1 MRPAREILP
10 FGPPPKS
17 TKFRTADP
25 IPNALVPSPEYFRLR
40 TQHRI
45 VGVLVGGLPGYRQQD
60 AVHGLPLQL
69 SPEEVTLCLA
79 RGWAELY
86 SLDADA
92 ALSAAAAAP
101 APPPPAP
108 APKKP
113 LPAKGWGARSALP
126 HNAKRQ
132 KRDALAGTEPWT
144 AVLRTPSARVDT
156 PCVSERDG
164 EISASDWSFPRLDS
178 ERRRCAV
185 FAHMHARGATL
196 TSGAKFGA
204 EYLAYP
210 GDPAAY
216 HASFTVRVMDGDGE
230 AETGKEKNAFLK
242 NDDDDDDDDA
252 RAVSLLSLVAA
263 TRMSHG
269 ARKHCVLAG
278 ARRVRPVPSELEE
291 AEADGVPLSEA
302 RRRASRAL
310 REWEVSCVTV
320 TPDVE
325 QSSQRRGRVAA

>member
-1 MRPAREILP
+1 
-10 FGPPPKS
+10 
-17 TKFRTADP
+17 
-25 IPNALVPSPEYFRLR
+25 
-40 TQHRI
+40 
-45 VGVLVGGLPGYRQQD
+45 VLVGGLPGYRQQD

-132 KRDALAGTEPWT
+132 KRDALSGTEPWT
-144 AVLRTPSARVDT
+144 AVLRTPSARVDV
-156 PCVSERDG
+156 PSVSERDG
-164 EISASDWSFPRLDS
+164 EISASDWSYPRLDS

-230 AETGKEKNAFLK
+230 AVKEKN
-242 NDDDDDDDDA
+242 DDDDDA
-252 RAVSLLSLVAA
+252 RAVSLMSLVAA

-278 ARRVRPVPSELEE
+278 ARRVGHVPSKLEE
-291 AEADGVPLSEA
+291 VEADGVPVGEA

-325 QSSQRRGRVAA
+325 QSSQRRRRVAA

>member
-1 MRPAREILP
+1 M
-10 FGPPPKS
+10 
-17 TKFRTADP
+17 
-25 IPNALVPSPEYFRLR
+25 
-40 TQHRI
+40 
-45 VGVLVGGLPGYRQQD
+45 LVGGLPGYRQQD

-132 KRDALAGTEPWT
+132 KRDALSGTEPWT
-144 AVLRTPSARVDT
+144 AVLRTPSARVDV
-156 PCVSERDG
+156 PSVSERDG
-164 EISASDWSFPRLDS
+164 EISASDWSYPRLDS

-230 AETGKEKNAFLK
+230 AVKEKN
-242 NDDDDDDDDA
+242 DDDDDA

-278 ARRVRPVPSELEE
+278 ARRVGHVPSKLEE
-291 AEADGVPLSEA
+291 VEADGVPVGEA

-325 QSSQRRGRVAA
+325 QSSQRRRRVGA

>member
-1 MRPAREILP
+1 M
-10 FGPPPKS
+10 
-17 TKFRTADP
+17 
-25 IPNALVPSPEYFRLR
+25 
-40 TQHRI
+40 
-45 VGVLVGGLPGYRQQD
+45 
-60 AVHGLPLQL
+60 HGLPLQL

-86 SLDADA
+86 SLDAEA
-92 ALSAAAAAP
+92 ALSAAASAAP
-101 APPPPAP
+101 EPAPAAP
-108 APKKP
+108 APKKH
-113 LPAKGWGARSALP
+113 LPAKGWGAKPALP

-132 KRDALAGTEPWT
+132 KRDAPSTEPWT
-144 AVLRTPSARVDT
+144 AVLQTPNARVDT
-156 PCVSERDG
+156 PFVSERDG
-164 EISASDWSFPRLDS
+164 VVGGVGGDGGGGGAAWSYPRLDS

-185 FAHMHARGATL
+185 FAHMHARGVTL

-216 HASFTVRVMDGDGE
+216 HASFTVRVMDGDGD
-230 AETGKEKNAFLK
+230 AETRETKAT
-242 NDDDDDDDDA
+242 DDEGDDDDDA
-252 RAVSLLSLVAA
+252 RAISLLSLVAA

-278 ARRVRPVPSELEE
+278 ARRVADPSKLEE
-291 AEADGVPLSEA
+291 AEGDGVLLGEA
-302 RRRASRAL
+302 RRRALRAL

>member
-1 MRPAREILP
+1 M
-10 FGPPPKS
+10 
-17 TKFRTADP
+17 
-25 IPNALVPSPEYFRLR
+25 
-40 TQHRI
+40 
-45 VGVLVGGLPGYRQQD
+45 
-60 AVHGLPLQL
+60 HGLPLQL

-79 RGWAELY
+79 QGWAELY

-92 ALSAAAAAP
+92 ALSAAAAVP

-185 FAHMHARGATL
+185 FAHMHARGVTL

-216 HASFTVRVMDGDGE
+216 HASFTVRVMDGDGD
-230 AETGKEKNAFLK
+230 AETRETKAT
-242 NDDDDDDDDA
+242 DDEGDDDDDA
-252 RAVSLLSLVAA
+252 RAISLLSLVAA

-278 ARRVRPVPSELEE
+278 ARRVADPSKLEE
-291 AEADGVPLSEA
+291 AEGDGVLLGEA
-302 RRRASRAL
+302 RRRALRAL

>member
-1 MRPAREILP
+1 M
-10 FGPPPKS
+10 
-17 TKFRTADP
+17 
-25 IPNALVPSPEYFRLR
+25 
-40 TQHRI
+40 
-45 VGVLVGGLPGYRQQD
+45 
-60 AVHGLPLQL
+60 HGLPLQL

-79 RGWAELY
+79 RGWADVY
-86 SLDADA
+86 SVDT
-92 ALSAAAAAP
+92 AAARAAP
-101 APPPPAP
+101 FPSPPA
-108 APKKP
+108 ARTKEKKP

-132 KRDALAGTEPWT
+132 KRDALSGTEPWT
-144 AVLRTPSARVDT
+144 AVLRTPSARVDV
-156 PCVSERDG
+156 PSVSERDG
-164 EISASDWSFPRLDS
+164 EISASDWSYPRLDS

-230 AETGKEKNAFLK
+230 AVKEKN
-242 NDDDDDDDDA
+242 DDDDDA

-278 ARRVRPVPSELEE
+278 ARRVGHVPSKLEE
-291 AEADGVPLSEA
+291 VEADGVPVGEA

-325 QSSQRRGRVAA
+325 QSSQRRRRVGA

>member
-1 MRPAREILP
+1 
-10 FGPPPKS
+10 
-17 TKFRTADP
+17 
-25 IPNALVPSPEYFRLR
+25 
-40 TQHRI
+40 
-45 VGVLVGGLPGYRQQD
+45 VLVGGLPGYRQQD

-132 KRDALAGTEPWT
+132 KRDALSGTEPWT
-144 AVLRTPSARVDT
+144 AVLRTPSARVDV
-156 PCVSERDG
+156 PSVSERDG
-164 EISASDWSFPRLDS
+164 EISASDWSYPRLDS

-230 AETGKEKNAFLK
+230 AVKEKN
-242 NDDDDDDDDA
+242 DDDDDA

-278 ARRVRPVPSELEE
+278 ARRVGHVPSKLEE
-291 AEADGVPLSEA
+291 VEADGVPVGEA

-325 QSSQRRGRVAA
+325 QSSQRRRRVGA

>member
-1 MRPAREILP
+1 M
-10 FGPPPKS
+10 
-17 TKFRTADP
+17 
-25 IPNALVPSPEYFRLR
+25 
-40 TQHRI
+40 
-45 VGVLVGGLPGYRQQD
+45 LVGGLPGYRQQD

-92 ALSAAAAAP
+92 ALSAAAAAH

-132 KRDALAGTEPWT
+132 KRDALSGTEPWT
-144 AVLRTPSARVDT
+144 AVLRTPSARVDV
-156 PCVSERDG
+156 PSVSERDG
-164 EISASDWSFPRLDS
+164 EISASDWSYPRLDS

-230 AETGKEKNAFLK
+230 AVKEK
-242 NDDDDDDDDA
+242 NDDDNDA

-278 ARRVRPVPSELEE
+278 ARRVGHVPSKLEE
-291 AEADGVPLSEA
+291 VEADGVPVGEA

-325 QSSQRRGRVAA
+325 QSSQRRRRVGA